1 MNWVEPVAAALGL
14 ANIIL
19 IVRRSVWNYVFG
31 LMMVTLY
38 FFVFFDQHLYSD
50 ALLQI
55 FFFVVQIY
63 GWWHWARV
71 EAEAGE
77 VVVERLST
85 RRRIA
90 WSAATLL
97 AVLGW
102 GSLMRTYTDASYP
115 LWDASVAALSVVAQ
129 LLMSRRYV
137 ENWVLWILVD
147 MLSVGLYAAK
157 HLWLTT
163 GLYTIFLALAVYGLV
178 QWLRAP
184 RGTPAPPLAG
194 EQAG

>member
-1 MNWVEPVAAALGL
+1 VNWVEPVAAALGL

-85 RRRIA
+85 RRRIE

-115 LWDASVAALSVVAQ
+115 LWDASVAALSVAAQ

-147 MLSVGLYAAK
+147 LLSIGLYAAK
-157 HLWLTT
+157 ELWLTT
-163 GLYTIFLALAVYGLV
+163 GLYTVFLALAVYGFV

-184 RGTPAPPLAG
+184 RGTPVPRLAG

>member
-1 MNWVEPVAAALGL
+1 VTWVEPVAAALGL
-14 ANIIL
+14 VNIIL
-19 IVRRSVWNYVFG
+19 IVRRSVWNYMFG
-31 LMMVTLY
+31 LLMVSLY
-38 FFVFFDQHLYSD
+38 FFVFLEARLYSD

-77 VVVERLST
+77 VTVERLST
-85 RRRIA
+85 RQRLV
-90 WSAATLL
+90 WSAMTIL

-115 LWDASVAALSVVAQ
+115 IWDASVAALSVVAQ

-137 ENWVLWILVD
+137 ENWILWILVD
-147 MLSVGLYAAK
+147 LLSIGLYAAK
-157 HLWLTT
+157 ELWLTT
-163 GLYTIFLALAVYGLV
+163 GLYTIFLLLAVYGFV

-184 RGTPAPPLAG
+184 RGSPTPPIAG
-194 EQAG
+194 AQAG